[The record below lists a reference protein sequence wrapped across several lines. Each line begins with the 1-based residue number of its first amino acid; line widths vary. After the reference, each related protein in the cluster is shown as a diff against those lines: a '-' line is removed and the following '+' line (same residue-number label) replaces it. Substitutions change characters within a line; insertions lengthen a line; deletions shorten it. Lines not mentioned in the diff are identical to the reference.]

1 MAGGSRG
8 LASYPRSG
16 NAWCRIFL
24 ENLFRN
30 ADRPVSINALG
41 VFGFGD
47 AHIPLYERFAG
58 RPLAELDDTA
68 LHALREPLSRH
79 LARRPAPR
87 MVKPNPALAHLERSA
102 QRRVA
107 PPRASQ
113 HSARA
118 LPTHSHKT

>member
-41 VFGFGD
+41 VVGFGD
-47 AHIPLYERFAG
+47 AHTPLYERFAG

-68 LHALREPLSRH
+68 LHALREPIQRH
-79 LARRPAPR
+79 LASRPETS
-87 MVKPNPALAHLERSA
+87 MVKTHNALAAFEERRLDRKST
-102 QRRVA
+102 RL
-107 PPRASQ
+107 
-113 HSARA
+113 HS
-118 LPTHSHKT
+118 SH